1 MTMGNRA
8 AERYFQQVKSWIPC
22 AGKMK
27 KDVLTQ
33 IWDEIGGY
41 LEENPDAG
49 EADLRQR
56 FGTPQQIAVAYV
68 GEVDGSE
75 LLRNLRLRRR
85 IARIVAGAA
94 IAATLMWAVAVTFAL
109 VKYDNAANGYWGE
122 EIAVISD
129 VPLEGRKQE

>member
-1 MTMGNRA
+1 MTMGSRA

-27 KDVLTQ
+27 KDVLAQ

-85 IARIVAGAA
+85 IVRIVAGAA
-94 IAATLMWAVAVTFAL
+94 IAATLMWAVVVTIAL
-109 VKYDNAANGYWGE
+109 ADHHNGANGFFTE
-122 EIAVISD
+122 EVTVISD
-129 VPLEGRKQE
+129 IPLKGEKN